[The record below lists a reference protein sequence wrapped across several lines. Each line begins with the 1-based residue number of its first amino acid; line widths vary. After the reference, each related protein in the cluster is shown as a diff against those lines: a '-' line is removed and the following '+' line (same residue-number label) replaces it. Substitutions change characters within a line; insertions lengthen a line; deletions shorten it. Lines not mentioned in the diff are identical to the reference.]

1 MTTKAHKNTPTVYYS
16 HRTATYRII
25 KHGHLQTLEKDD
37 PIPVTI
43 LLTFTV
49 PLFVLGCLVVRW
61 WF

>member
-1 MTTKAHKNTPTVYYS
+1 MTTKAPKNTPTVYYS
-16 HRTATYRII
+16 HRTSTYRII
-25 KHGHLQTLEKDD
+25 KHGRLQTLEKDD

-49 PLFVLGCLVVRW
+49 PLFVLGCLGVRW